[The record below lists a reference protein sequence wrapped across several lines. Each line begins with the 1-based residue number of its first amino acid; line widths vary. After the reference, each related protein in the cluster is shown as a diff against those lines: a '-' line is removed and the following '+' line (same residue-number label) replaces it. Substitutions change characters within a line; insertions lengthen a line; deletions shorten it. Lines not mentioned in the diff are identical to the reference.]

1 MKEQIDAGIYN
12 EILTLTDKIN
22 KQTIDIFLNDNLSI
36 NKTFYK
42 WLNVGK
48 MCKQLK
54 ELIKSHGLKW
64 ENWCSENFKGA
75 RMSRIQEAMKIFIFT
90 LSCDPSEIEYLAE
103 LGFDNSLL
111 VIRTLEKVPD
121 IERKRNIMEQNEK
134 GDNLFLLDDRF
145 KKVEM
150 ANWLIALA
158 EVAVI
163 IDPADID
170 LNKVHD
176 AIIAN
181 GGITDKSIKIIVE
194 LATNPEALNT
204 YLHMLIVNGTDEN
217 TDTNNNPQISIY
229 RADAIY
235 NETLEAYSKQSTPV
249 DRFILDKIQATKAT
263 TEQFIQEQ
271 ETKIKITETEGA
283 KNAA

>member
-1 MKEQIDAGIYN
+1 MKDKINAGIYD

-22 KQTIDIFLNDNLSI
+22 EQTIDIFLNDNLSI

-42 WLNVGK
+42 WLKVGK

-90 LSCDPSEIEYLAE
+90 QSCDSSEIEYLAE

-111 VIRTLEKVPD
+111 VIRALEKVPD
-121 IERKRNIMEQNEK
+121 IERKRKIMEQNEK
-134 GDNLFLLDDRF
+134 CTNLFLQDDRF

-158 EVAVI
+158 EVVVK
-163 IDPADID
+163 IDPSVID

-181 GGITDKSIKIIVE
+181 GGITENSIRIIVE
-194 LATNPEALNT
+194 LASSPEALNT
-204 YLHMLIVNGTDEN
+204 YLHMLIINGTDEKN
-217 TDTNNNPQISIY
+217 DTDNKPQISIY

-235 NETLEAYSKQSTPV
+235 KETLETYSMQSTPI
-249 DRFILDKIQATKAT
+249 DRFILDKIHATKAT

-271 ETKIKITETEGA
+271 ETKIKISKTEEA
-283 KNAA
+283 EYVA